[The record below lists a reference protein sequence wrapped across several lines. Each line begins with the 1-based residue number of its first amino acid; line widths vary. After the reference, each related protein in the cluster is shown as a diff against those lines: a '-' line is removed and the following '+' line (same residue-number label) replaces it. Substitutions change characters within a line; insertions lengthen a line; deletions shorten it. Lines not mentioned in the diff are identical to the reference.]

1 MPGHACMRMHA
12 YVYLSGSSGIYGLD
26 FYVHL
31 CRPGLRVSKRKWA
44 RGRIGHRH
52 RVTKEDS
59 IRWFQQKYDGI
70 VLNR

>member
-1 MPGHACMRMHA
+1 M
-12 YVYLSGSSGIYGLD
+12 D

-44 RGRIGHRH
+44 RSKVGKQQK
-52 RVTKEDS
+52 VTKEDS

-70 VLNR
+70 VLNH